1 VTNCAL
7 WALAEVAGIPIDQ
20 MLDKIRQYQDR
31 GWVRFDPDGQLIG
44 GVRMPETAIALLSSL
59 GFRLASYE
67 SVGPLVAF
75 GWARWSSRW
84 YPGAS
89 LLLSVVHDDGGVP
102 CGHTLIVKEGRIYD
116 ANRPDGMPGEDH
128 PCAAARVRVILRVID
143 DGAAVGR
150 RWMEL
155 GGTGTSDMGGSGV
168 AERHRRARL
177 GFHER

>member
-84 YPGAS
+84 YR
-89 LLLSVVHDDGGVP
+89 
-102 CGHTLIVKEGRIYD
+102 HTLIVKEGRIYD

-155 GGTGTSDMGGSGV
+155 GGTGTSDMGCSGV